1 MLFERSVLSLTRRVA
16 HNCNYK
22 NMSESERSESTRLEL
37 ERLATR
43 VAELESR
50 LSERDSYIASIRHDM
65 AMLERSVVWKAV
77 RVWAKMIDI
86 TLPYGTRR
94 RRAYDAGIHA
104 MQDVLNES
112 LPDVM
117 FGRIKRKQVA
127 ESAQAAL
134 KRFTDAYPSIDVLVV
149 NHEDSRTGAPM
160 VTFEVAQRLRDQ
172 TLIVAIASLDRGT
185 MTDEVESR
193 FGPVIRPNE
202 AFAKLPD
209 SRAKAKAL
217 IETCKPRVVY
227 ASSITSL
234 PYAEAAKEAGI
245 PTVFHV
251 HELKTAFQFGLSADE
266 RGRMKNAAHQFI
278 VPSSHVKAIL
288 VNELG
293 CDAAIVTVVP
303 SSVNVAQIHAAAR
316 EIERSVVDAE
326 IGGDASSPI
335 VLAVGTFNYRK
346 GADLFVKMAE
356 ILREKKVRAR
366 FAWIGGKLPAKDTV
380 SIDLRGREQ
389 SFTFLHER
397 KNPHPFIAA
406 AHVVVVA
413 SREDPMPLAA
423 IEAAAHGVPVVCFAD
438 GGGTAEA
445 FGDACIAV
453 PGDFDATTLANAVEQ
468 TLTDTSLHASM
479 KIACA
484 RVARTYDMHQH
495 LPRTVT
501 AVQEALQNNN

>member
-1 MLFERSVLSLTRRVA
+1 
-16 HNCNYK
+16 
-22 NMSESERSESTRLEL
+22 MSESERSESTRLEL

-50 LSERDSYIASIRHDM
+50 LNERDSYIASIRHDM

-94 RRAYDAGIHA
+94 RRMYDAGIHA

-112 LPDVM
+112 IPHIM
-117 FGRIKRKQVA
+117 FGRIKRKQIA

-134 KRFTDAYPSIDVLVV
+134 KRFTDAYPVIDVLVI

-160 VTFEVAQRLRDQ
+160 VTFEVAQRLRDVG
-172 TLIVAIASLDRGT
+172 LIVAVASLERGT

-193 FGPVIRPNE
+193 FGPIARPNE

-209 SRAKAKAL
+209 SRTRAKTL
-217 IETCKPRVVY
+217 IETFKPKAVY

-234 PYAEAAKEAGI
+234 PYAEAAREAGI
-245 PTVFHV
+245 PTTFHV

-266 RGRMKNAAHQFI
+266 RSRMKNSADQFI

-288 VNELG
+288 VDELG
-293 CDAAIVTVVP
+293 CDASIVTVVP
-303 SSVNVAQIHAAAR
+303 SSVNVEAAHTAAK
-316 EIERSVVDAE
+316 EIDHSVVDAE
-326 IGGDASSPI
+326 IGGDTSSPI

-346 GADLFVKMAE
+346 GADLFVRMAE
-356 ILREKKVRAR
+356 IIRDKNIRAR
-366 FAWIGGKLPAKDTV
+366 FAWIGGKLPAKDAV

-389 SFTFLHER
+389 AFTFLHER

-406 AHVVVVA
+406 AHIVVIA

-423 IEAAAHGVPVVCFAD
+423 IEAAAHGVPVICFAD
-438 GGGTAEA
+438 GGGTAAA
-445 FGDACIAV
+445 FGDACLPV
-453 PGDFDATTLANAVEQ
+453 SGDFDATTLADAVEKV
-468 TLTDTSLHASM
+468 LTDDQLHASM
-479 KIACA
+479 KKACE
-484 RVARTYDMHQH
+484 RVAKTYDMKNH
-495 LPRTVT
+495 LPRTVET
-501 AVQEALQNNN
+501 VRSSLKRAQ